1 MNLLHEKMN
10 KVFDLFIICYNKK
23 FLDEGCEIC
32 KNWALNIYRN
42 VFSNSQE
49 SLQKHLSENEKK
61 IEQLKQD
68 HEEMVEKL
76 TVEHSKKMQEMS
88 NEHKA
93 KIQVSFIYMYYTE
106 S

>member
-1 MNLLHEKMN
+1 M
-10 KVFDLFIICYNKK
+10 
-23 FLDEGCEIC
+23 
-32 KNWALNIYRN
+32 
-42 VFSNSQE
+42 
-49 SLQKHLSENEKK
+49 
-61 IEQLKQD
+61 
-68 HEEMVEKL
+68 EKL